1 MPTPRV
7 SSQTLVEECVQW
19 AKTRI
24 SEQVYRVGM
33 RMPSIRKFARQRGV
47 SPFTVVDAYERLV
60 ATGYLEARR
69 GSGFYV
75 CRLAPIIRR
84 RHAEERTQI
93 DLRWLT
99 RHMLESA
106 SARGPGLG
114 VLPGAWLEST
124 ELTTALRSI
133 ARQRTERLF
142 NDATQLGFPPL
153 RSVVQ
158 YRLARLDIVTN
169 PEQVLLTTGVT
180 HALNLV
186 LQTFVR
192 PGETVLIPEP
202 FWFGAHGMLAT
213 FGVNVIGVPCTPD
226 GIDLAALERLVDTH
240 RPRLLIL
247 SSAAHNPLGI
257 SLSAVAAARI
267 FKLVEQ
273 RGVLIFE
280 DDVYADLCTT
290 AVTRLAAADRLRH
303 VIYAGSFSKTLSS
316 NVRVGFVACSPERA
330 QALADTKILSGF
342 TTPQLNERL
351 VHKLLVE
358 GQYDKHVAGLRR
370 RLALHRRRSA
380 TLLQSHGVESFGAG
394 NDGMFFW
401 INMRTDTNELAMR
414 WRDKGLLLAP
424 GSLFLHRQ
432 AASEWMRFNVT
443 TQIDR
448 PLIELLAGVH
458 GRPA

>member
-1 MPTPRV
+1 M
-7 SSQTLVEECVQW
+7 QW
-19 AKTRI
+19 AKARI
-24 SEQVYRVGM
+24 SEQVYRAGM
-33 RMPSIRKFARQRGV
+33 RMPSIRRFARQRGV
-47 SPFTVVDAYERLV
+47 SPFTVVEAYDRLV

-75 CRLAPIIRR
+75 CRQAPIIRR
-84 RHAEERTQI
+84 HHAEERTQM

-99 RHMLESA
+99 RHMLEGA
-106 SARGPGLG
+106 TARGPGLG
-114 VLPGAWLEST
+114 VLPSTWLEST
-124 ELTTALRSI
+124 QLTTALRSL

-142 NDATQLGFPPL
+142 NEATQLGFSPL

-158 YRLARLDIVTN
+158 YRLARLDIVTSS
-169 PEQVLLTTGVT
+169 EQVLLTTGVT

-186 LQTFVR
+186 LQTLVR
-192 PGETVLIPEP
+192 PGDTVLIPEP

-213 FGVNVIGVPCTPD
+213 FGINVIGVPCTPE
-226 GIDLAALERLVDTH
+226 GIDLVVLEHLVGTH

-247 SSAAHNPLGI
+247 SSAAQNPLGV
-257 SLSAVAAARI
+257 SLSNAANARI
-267 FKLVEQ
+267 LKLAEQ
-273 RGVLIFE
+273 YGLLIFE
-280 DDVYADLCTT
+280 DDVYADLCATS
-290 AVTRLAAADRLRH
+290 VTRLAAADRLRH

-316 NVRVGFVACSPERA
+316 NVRVGFVACSLDRA
-330 QALADTKILSGF
+330 QALADAKILSGF

-358 GQYDKHVAGLRR
+358 GQYDKHAARLRQ

-380 TLLQSHGVESFGAG
+380 TLLKNHGIEIFSGC

-424 GSLFLHRQ
+424 GSLFLHHQ
-432 AASEWMRFNVT
+432 ASSEWMRFNVT

-448 PLIELLAGVH
+448 PLTELLAAVH
-458 GRPA
+458 RR